1 LLTCLSQRANP
12 STIPLSTPLYVQTQS
27 LDFATRLAKAV
38 ARRSG
43 KPTYVGSSMTF
54 TSAGRGGDVGEEM
67 EGFRKVVEVV
77 MGAIGASD

>member
-1 LLTCLSQRANP
+1 
-12 STIPLSTPLYVQTQS
+12 VQTQS

-54 TSAGRGGDVGEEM
+54 ASAGMGGDVGEEM
-67 EGFRKVVEVV
+67 EGFRKVVDVV
-77 MGAIGASD
+77 MSAIDASD